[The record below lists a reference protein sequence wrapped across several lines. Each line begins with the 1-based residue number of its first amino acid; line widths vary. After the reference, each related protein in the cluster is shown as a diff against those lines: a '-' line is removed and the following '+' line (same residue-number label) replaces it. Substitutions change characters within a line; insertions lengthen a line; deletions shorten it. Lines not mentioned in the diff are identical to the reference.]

1 MGTTLISIPFL
12 ASLPSKHKSEKSPAA
27 MSFADFAAN
36 APALPGT
43 TSSNVPAVSASLST
57 KNIPLLDKLS
67 LKLEQYQRQ
76 VGAVRRQAQS
86 APTSMEGQQ
95 DLEDR
100 IKFACMLQDEIARLL
115 PQLPRSPAM
124 EVSRRKLL
132 KDFERI
138 SNQLESS
145 VQDAANAQVKQS
157 EAMRHEVERG
167 DASSSLHATVNGQV
181 IEFKQL
187 DNEIA
192 HNEALIEERAKDI
205 DRIHKSVAQV
215 NEIFRDLAAIVG
227 DQQGAIDDIES
238 HIDESLAQTQQG
250 LAEVKKAAANQSSC
264 LIM

>member
-1 MGTTLISIPFL
+1 
-12 ASLPSKHKSEKSPAA
+12 
-27 MSFADFAAN
+27 
-36 APALPGT
+36 
-43 TSSNVPAVSASLST
+43 
-57 KNIPLLDKLS
+57 
-67 LKLEQYQRQ
+67 
-76 VGAVRRQAQS
+76 
-86 APTSMEGQQ
+86 MEGQQ
-95 DLEDR
+95 ELEDR

-115 PQLPRSPAM
+115 PQLPRTPAM

-145 VQDAANAQVKQS
+145 VQDAANAQIKQS
-157 EAMRHEVERG
+157 EAMRYNVEHG
-167 DASSSLHATVNGQV
+167 DASTSLHATVNGQA

-264 LIM
+264 HIM